1 MSLVNLN
8 AEEINKAILAN
19 YHSACNL
26 LLTMRHEKFLSLIR
40 LADKIFGEVLSVS
53 IDSKVANLTRSTIQT
68 TGEVCGVVVIGLNS
82 CFEKRELTF
91 MFEDELGYWLLM
103 GSHNSDQI
111 EFSRNLILTQMLSEI
126 LEFEVSLAAFKM
138 IEILNKLR
146 EP

>member
-1 MSLVNLN
+1 
-8 AEEINKAILAN
+8 
-19 YHSACNL
+19 
-26 LLTMRHEKFLSLIR
+26 
-40 LADKIFGEVLSVS
+40 
-53 IDSKVANLTRSTIQT
+53 
-68 TGEVCGVVVIGLNS
+68 
-82 CFEKRELTF
+82 
-91 MFEDELGYWLLM
+91 M